1 MVVFLRREGSDMVDN
16 LGRDEIINLL
26 SRRRKK
32 KTEEHY
38 VDLQGNEKVLVRAAA
53 AIYAAYVSSGGI
65 PEGREDEYLSRS
77 IDEALKIA
85 LRIEELVRDA
95 EEPGGES

>member
-1 MVVFLRREGSDMVDN
+1 MPDN

-38 VDLQGNEKVLVRAAA
+38 VDLQSNEKVLVRAAA
-53 AIYAAYVSSGGI
+53 AIYAAYVSSGKI
-65 PEGREDEYLSRS
+65 PEGGEDEYLSRS
-77 IDEALKIA
+77 IDEALRIA

>member
-1 MVVFLRREGSDMVDN
+1 MVDN

-53 AIYAAYVSSGGI
+53 AIYASYISSGRI
-65 PEGREDEYLSRS
+65 PEGREDEYISKS
-77 IDEALKIA
+77 IDEALRIA

-95 EEPGGES
+95 EEPSGES